1 MREERVDTDNGLLR
15 ILRINFEF
23 GFAVFLRD
31 GENSQGGEGFE
42 RIGRP
47 GVQHAGAK
55 VKIIGG
61 IHKDQ
66 ASGGSQC
73 KTFKNDSNGGHVK
86 LSLYRRLEE
95 NGDAASLR
103 DSRRRCVRYNMS
115 GAVQQDRLA

>member
-1 MREERVDTDNGLLR
+1 MREERVDTGNGLLR

-31 GENSQGGEGFE
+31 GENSQGCEGFE
-42 RIGRP
+42 RIGRL
-47 GVQHAGAK
+47 GAQHAGAK

-66 ASGGSQC
+66 ASGASQN
-73 KTFKNDSNGGHVK
+73 KTFKNDSKGCHCNVVT
-86 LSLYRRLEE
+86 LPQTEE